1 MAQAV
6 LELYPNMLDMCPF
19 NLSRVQVVS
28 IILFLKNS
36 TLPGYVSGQ
45 YLCFRDCERK

>member
-28 IILFLKNS
+28 IILF
-36 TLPGYVSGQ
+36 
-45 YLCFRDCERK
+45 